1 MKRRNMIETISRKYI
16 AVLILSFFML
26 TAGTPAQAK
35 DKWDVELRTGVSS
48 ATQELGESELNNGV
62 GFEATVAYAFMP
74 HLSAYL
80 GWGWNQFKSDETD
93 TQPEMTFEE
102 TGYTFGLQFTHPIGQ
117 SGLGYMVRAGGVFNH
132 IELEDKEGEI
142 VEDTGH
148 EMGWQ
153 IGAGLEI
160 PLGDDWQLLPGVRY
174 RALSTDLETNGTE
187 TELDL
192 TYYSIGA
199 GLSRSF

>member
-1 MKRRNMIETISRKYI
+1 MKRRNMIEKISMKYMAAI
-16 AVLILSFFML
+16 LLSFLML
-26 TAGTPAQAK
+26 TASMPVQAK
-35 DKWDVELRTGVSS
+35 DNWNIELRAGASS

-62 GFEATVAYAFMP
+62 GFEGAVAYAFMP

-102 TGYTFGLQFTHPIGQ
+102 TGYTFGLQFIHPFGQ

-132 IELEDKEGEI
+132 IELEDKDGEI

-148 EMGWQ
+148 GIGWQ

-160 PLGDDWQLLPGVRY
+160 PLGDDWQLRPSARY
-174 RALSTDLETNGTE
+174 RVLSSELETDEGE